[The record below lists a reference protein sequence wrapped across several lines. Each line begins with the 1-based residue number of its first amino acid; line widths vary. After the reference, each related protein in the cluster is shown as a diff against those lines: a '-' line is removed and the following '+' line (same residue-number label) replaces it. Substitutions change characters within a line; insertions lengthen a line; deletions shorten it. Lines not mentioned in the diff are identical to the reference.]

1 MISDQNTC
9 CCDDNIKLSTS
20 FFSFQLSQ
28 RKFEVWREKSAT
40 DFFGGG
46 VCHLLAS
53 HCTPH
58 PPQEKLDNQTSNQT
72 RRRDAL
78 FARQLGNKFNTK
90 MNAVARQSAA
100 TATRALRASNNKTQK
115 RGIVDWM
122 TNYPDK
128 VRQKN
133 E

>member
-1 MISDQNTC
+1 MIKIRVVMIFV
-9 CCDDNIKLSTS
+9 IKLSTS

-40 DFFGGG
+40 DFFRGW
-46 VCHLLAS
+46 CLSSSCEPLY
-53 HCTPH
+53 P

>member
-1 MISDQNTC
+1 
-9 CCDDNIKLSTS
+9 
-20 FFSFQLSQ
+20 
-28 RKFEVWREKSAT
+28 
-40 DFFGGG
+40 
-46 VCHLLAS
+46 
-53 HCTPH
+53 
-58 PPQEKLDNQTSNQT
+58 
-72 RRRDAL
+72 
-78 FARQLGNKFNTK
+78 